1 MIQKAS
7 ARSGY
12 RTLVCYK
19 KLKEELSETQ
29 AKDPGQE
36 AAKEGSVG
44 LRKMSRNVVNS
55 FLMVSFDQ
63 RGFVKP
69 RKVWWIQRREEK
81 DLNNRELFESRSQ
94 EGRRW
99 IRTVDTGKAARRS
112 PSGSKGERP
121 DLDYWVSSY

>member
-12 RTLVCYK
+12 RTLVCSR

-29 AKDPGQE
+29 VKDPGQE
-36 AAKEGSVG
+36 PAKEGSVG

-55 FLMVSFDQ
+55 FLIVSFDQ

-69 RKVWWIQRREEK
+69 RKIWWIQRREEK
-81 DLNNRELFESRSQ
+81 DLNNQELL
-94 EGRRW
+94 
-99 IRTVDTGKAARRS
+99 KAGVKGGDELEQLTHARQL
-112 PSGSKGERP
+112 G
-121 DLDYWVSSY
+121 V